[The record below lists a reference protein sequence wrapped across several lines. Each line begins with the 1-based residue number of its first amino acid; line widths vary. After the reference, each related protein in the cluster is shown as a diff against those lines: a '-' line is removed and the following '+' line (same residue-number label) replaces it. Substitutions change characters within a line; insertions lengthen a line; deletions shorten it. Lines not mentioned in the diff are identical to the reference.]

1 VRELPCCG
9 ALLHI
14 GYDQASAMLPFR
26 KSARDYI
33 GFFTTW
39 VRLAAQFGSWPY
51 SGRKKIAAPFRRVLL
66 VKTTQLGDLV
76 ISLPMASAL
85 KKRDPHCTV
94 ILLTN
99 HRTADVARCCP
110 DVDEV
115 YGEPETAGELLALL
129 KSLCVDVYIQLNPSQ
144 YLAKTAYDAGIPIR
158 IGSLFRSYNW
168 RLCTHLVAL
177 SSSLAGLNK
186 RLLDLQYLAP
196 LGIRVDDL
204 QVVRDSYRLT
214 PPTLVASRF
223 SSDPQQFAEGRR
235 TIVLSPTLITAKAH
249 QWPLA
254 SYSRLIRSL
263 DVDQFHWFVCGT
275 AEDRQALQPLLDS
288 HSKETNVTD
297 LVGKLT
303 LLEFTSFIAGCDG
316 LIAGSTGPIHLA
328 AALGVNTLGLFQSRK
343 VDIQRWHPVGRSA
356 AVIHSNVHCKG
367 ERRNAYD
374 SPIPC
379 PCIGAIDTRDVAC
392 RVLGWFETAPN

>member
-1 VRELPCCG
+1 MRELPYCG

-14 GYDQASAMLPFR
+14 GYDQATAMLPFR
-26 KSARDYI
+26 KSVRDHI
-33 GFFTTW
+33 GSITKRM
-39 VRLAAQFGSWPY
+39 RLAAKLISWPF
-51 SGRKKIAAPFRRVLL
+51 SGRKKIVTPFSRVLL

-76 ISLPMASAL
+76 ISLPMASAR

-115 YGEPETAGELLALL
+115 YGEPETADQLLALL
-129 KSLCVDVYIQLNPSQ
+129 KSLRADVYIQLNPSQ
-144 YLAKTAYDAGIPIR
+144 YLAKTACDAGIPVR

-204 QVVRDSYRLT
+204 EVVRDSYRLT
-214 PPTLVASRF
+214 PPAFASQF

-235 TIVLSPTLITAKAH
+235 TIVLSPTLVTAKAH

-254 SYSRLIRSL
+254 SYSGLIRSL

-275 AEDRQALQPLLDS
+275 AEDRQELQPLLDS
-288 HSKETNVTD
+288 HSSETNVTD

-303 LLEFTSFIAGCDG
+303 LLEFTSFIARCDG

-328 AALGVNTLGLFQSRK
+328 AALGV
-343 VDIQRWHPVGRSA
+343 
-356 AVIHSNVHCKG
+356 
-367 ERRNAYD
+367 
-374 SPIPC
+374 
-379 PCIGAIDTRDVAC
+379 
-392 RVLGWFETAPN
+392 